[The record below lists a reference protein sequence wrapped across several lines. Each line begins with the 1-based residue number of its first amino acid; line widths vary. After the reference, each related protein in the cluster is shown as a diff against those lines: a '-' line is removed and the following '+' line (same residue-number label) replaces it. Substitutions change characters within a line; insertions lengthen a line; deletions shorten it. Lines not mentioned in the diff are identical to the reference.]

1 MERNIK
7 PPRRHFCLDRGG
19 SYARNERSPSR
30 APEGKRRGECLAP
43 RPRTRLPA
51 ILLGGRE
58 RGWEGEATKPRH
70 PAPGRRAPVSLTTT
84 PGRSHTKGPGEGKGK
99 EGSEG
104 TPHPTP
110 RRGSG
115 GGRRHLGGSA
125 AAGPARGALSGLS
138 RRLPCIPAPG
148 HSPRSER
155 TGCRPPWPRQLAREG
170 EQGAGSRRRPRPRL
184 RPRPG
189 RPASLPEP
197 HGAGGYVA
205 PTRILCGPRRSQRS
219 RRAPPGAQCGEPRA

>member
-104 TPHPTP
+104 TPPPHP
-110 RRGSG
+110 
-115 GGRRHLGGSA
+115 A
-125 AAGPARGALSGLS
+125 
-138 RRLPCIPAPG
+138 
-148 HSPRSER
+148 
-155 TGCRPPWPRQLAREG
+155 
-170 EQGAGSRRRPRPRL
+170 QGQRRRPKAPRRLSSCRPGSRGPL
-184 RPRPG
+184 RPQP
-189 RPASLPEP
+189 
-197 HGAGGYVA
+197 A
-205 PTRILCGPRRSQRS
+205 PTVYPRS
-219 RRAPPGAQCGEPRA
+219 RSLSS